1 MLTHK
6 QVAQLH
12 PLSSY
17 AITKKMPEWVLFHQF
32 SISEN
37 NYIRVTSAVSPE
49 LFMQLV
55 PQYYFS
61 NLPPSE
67 SKDILQQ
74 ASGHLPTTA
83 MDKDQDVCDKCP
95 DATEQRCTVQ

>member
-1 MLTHK
+1 MYLFFFLDPAFQIARDVDGSGNYLMLTHK

-49 LFMQLV
+49 L
-55 PQYYFS
+55 
-61 NLPPSE
+61 
-67 SKDILQQ
+67 
-74 ASGHLPTTA
+74 
-83 MDKDQDVCDKCP
+83 
-95 DATEQRCTVQ
+95 